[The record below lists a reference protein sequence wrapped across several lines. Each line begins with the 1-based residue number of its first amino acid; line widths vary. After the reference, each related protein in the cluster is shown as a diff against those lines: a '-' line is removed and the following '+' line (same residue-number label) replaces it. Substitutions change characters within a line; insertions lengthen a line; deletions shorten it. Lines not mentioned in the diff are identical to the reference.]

1 MKHVLNFILYLS
13 AVIATAV
20 TIIVVDLP
28 LKTLLCVIF
37 VIIAILAPIFRA
49 TGLPKVFDDL
59 YEYGTGSELIAS
71 KVWDAWVK

>member
-1 MKHVLNFILYLS
+1 MKYVISFILYLS

-20 TIIVVDLP
+20 TVIVVDLP
-28 LKTLLCVIF
+28 LKILLCVIF
-37 VIIAILAPIFRA
+37 VVIAILAPIFRA

-59 YEYGTGSELIAS
+59 YEYGTGSGLIAS